1 MVVETLLITSMAAF
15 YFAVMSRRSGPD
27 TLMVYA
33 QFPAKDI
40 QRMNSVRL
48 GNMSKL
54 CTVVCLQDLGLV
66 TEITDGTAEKIYS
79 REAGL
84 FQIWIEKSLP

>member
-54 CTVVCLQDLGLV
+54 CPVVCLQNLRLV
-66 TEITDGTAEKIYS
+66 TEITDSPFEKIYR

-84 FQIWIEKSLP
+84 FHIRIEESLP